1 MNFVRL
7 NNPSLKYK
15 RFAPPG
21 CTDIGIIKFEFVEKT
36 RFLGHFSENR
46 NQNCHFFR
54 KLQSKLSLFQKT
66 AIKIVTFQKTAV
78 NKIVNFLEI
87 CTQNCQILGRK
98 KHRQFKYFCSKVQRY
113 GCELKM

>member
-1 MNFVRL
+1 MNSVRL

-21 CTDIGIIKFEFVEKT
+21 CTDIGIIKFEFVEKKPDSFVT
-36 RFLGHFSENR
+36 FH
-46 NQNCHFFR
+46 
-54 KLQSKLSLFQKT
+54 KT